1 VSESAKIDSLVLE
14 HLRYMRGSLDRIE
27 ADVWDVKLRVLSV
40 EDQLVN
46 VHRAAA
52 GIPADIAV
60 QHQRMD
66 RIDDRLAKI
75 EKRLDLV
82 TT

>member
-1 VSESAKIDSLVLE
+1 
-14 HLRYMRGSLDRIE
+14 
-27 ADVWDVKLRVLSV
+27 VWDVKLRVLSV

>member
-1 VSESAKIDSLVLE
+1 MSNTAKMESLVLE
-14 HLRYMRGSLDRIE
+14 HLRYMRGPLDRIE
-27 ADVWDVKLRVLSV
+27 ADVRDEKLRASSV

-46 VHRAAA
+46 VHRAVA
-52 GIPADIAV
+52 GIHVDIAV
-60 QHQRMD
+60 QHQRID